1 MKRGTAK
8 RVFWRA
14 FAAAWVVG
22 AWVAAAAMPAG
33 AQEQKYAPWTNPGW
47 QAPATDDRADKLLKE
62 LRALIDEAGQARAAD
77 PRFLRDLG
85 DLVRRYDQPWRVR
98 ILHDDF
104 ADGDFTQN
112 PTWTVTG
119 GRFWVERGY
128 GLRSAP
134 GLDEPKKKMSREE
147 LATTILGA
155 ILNRNQPP
163 RQAAEPMGHAAI
175 NVMTPITN
183 AFAIR
188 LELTSWQARGQFE
201 VGPYFTGSKPQG
213 YRLIYTPN
221 ATPSLKLMRLASW
234 GTGVV
239 GSYATALALED
250 RRVHVIE
257 WTRDGAGQMVV
268 RVDGTEAIRASD
280 RGFTGSFDGLVL
292 LNQGGDYVVKSV
304 TIDGTKAHKT
314 YQ

>member
-1 MKRGTAK
+1 MKRETAK
-8 RVFWRA
+8 RVFWGA
-14 FAAAWVVG
+14 LAAAWVAV
-22 AWVAAAAMPAG
+22 AAMPAA
-33 AQEQKYAPWTNPGW
+33 AQDQKYAPWPNQGW
-47 QAPATDDRADKLLKE
+47 QAPAADDRADKLLKE

-104 ADGDFTQN
+104 ADGDFTKN

-134 GLDEPKKKMSREE
+134 GLDEPKKKMSREK

-155 ILNRNQPP
+155 IINKNQPP

-175 NVMTPITN
+175 NVASAITN

-201 VGPYFTGSKPQG
+201 VGPYLTGSAPHG
-213 YRLIYTPN
+213 YRLIYTPG
-221 ATPSLKLMRLASW
+221 ATPSLKLMRLAPW
-234 GTGVV
+234 GAGVV
-239 GSYATALALED
+239 GSSTTALALED
-250 RRVHVIE
+250 RRVHAIE
-257 WTRDGAGQMVV
+257 WTRDAAGQMVV

-280 RGFTGSFDGLVL
+280 RGFTGNFDGLVL
-292 LNQGGDYVVKSV
+292 LNQGGDVVIKSV
-304 TIDGTKAHKT
+304 TVDGTETPKT
-314 YQ
+314 IQ

>member
-8 RVFWRA
+8 G
-14 FAAAWVVG
+14 VVLG
-22 AWVAAAAMPAG
+22 VVAAAVAVAAMPVA
-33 AQEQKYAPWTNPGW
+33 AQEQKYAPWGNQGW
-47 QAPATDDRADKLLKE
+47 QAPAADDRADKLLKE
-62 LRALIDEAGQARAAD
+62 LRALIKEARQARAAD
-77 PRFLRDLG
+77 PRFLKDLRR
-85 DLVRRYDQPWRVR
+85 LVRRYDQPRRVR
-98 ILHDDF
+98 ILSDDF
-104 ADGDFTQN
+104 ADGDYTQN
-112 PTWTVTG
+112 PTWTVTS

-134 GLDEPKKKMSREE
+134 NLEQPKKKKMSREE
-147 LATTILGA
+147 LATSILGA
-155 ILNRNQPP
+155 IINKNQPSQ
-163 RQAAEPMGHAAI
+163 QAAEPMGHAAI

-183 AFAIR
+183 AFAGR

-239 GSYATALALED
+239 GSSTTALTLED

-257 WTRDGAGQMVV
+257 WTRDRAGQMVV

-280 RGFTGSFDGLVL
+280 REFTGSFDGLVL
-292 LNQGGDYVVKSV
+292 LNQGGDVVIKSV
-304 TIDGTKAHKT
+304 TIDGTEAPRT
-314 YQ
+314 VP

>member
-8 RVFWRA
+8 RAIWGA
-14 FAAAWVVG
+14 LAAAWV
-22 AWVAAAAMPAG
+22 AAMPAA
-33 AQEQKYAPWTNPGW
+33 AQDQKYAPWPNQGW
-47 QAPATDDRADKLLKE
+47 QAPAKDDRADKLLKE

-104 ADGDFTQN
+104 ADGDFTKN
-112 PTWTVTG
+112 PPWTVTG

-134 GLDEPKKKMSREE
+134 GLDEPKKKMTREE

-155 ILNRNQPP
+155 ILNKNRPP
-163 RQAAEPMGHAAI
+163 QKAAEPMGHAAI
-175 NVMTPITN
+175 NVAAPITN

-201 VGPYFTGSKPQG
+201 VGTYLKGSKPHG
-213 YRLIYTPN
+213 YRLIYTPG
-221 ATPSLKLMRLASW
+221 ATPSLKLMRLSPW
-234 GTGVV
+234 GTEVV
-239 GSYATALALED
+239 GSYARALSFED

-280 RGFTGSFDGLVL
+280 RGFSGNFDGLVL
-292 LNQGGDYVVKSV
+292 LNQGGDYVVKSITV
-304 TIDGTKAHKT
+304 DGTEAPKT
-314 YQ
+314 VQ